1 MNACVVALLLAL
13 ALIVLAKLIFD
24 RLVVGR
30 MMVWLVTL
38 AAYAVIHFASV
49 DQPPL
54 LRMVLLCC
62 MLMAG
67 MKWIVYSEWRRRGGE
82 ILPWGRW
89 LCFATLWFGME
100 PMAWTGK
107 RRSLQWRTHA
117 LWGGACSLTGG
128 ALVFLMSSY
137 EVTMLI
143 PLFIAMSIGFHFGAL
158 RLLTAFWRF
167 KGFPVRAL
175 FRNPFRTRGF
185 GDFWGKRWN
194 LAYSQLMARAVKRPI
209 QQKFGAKIALFC
221 VFIVSGILH
230 ELAITVPVQAGYGLP
245 TCFFLVQG
253 VLTTLEKRENLVS
266 ATLCGASLVL
276 GLNFLFP
283 TVFVEAVI
291 LPARDVFNL
300 LNL

>member
-1 MNACVVALLLAL
+1 MNACIVALLLGML
-13 ALIVLAKLIFD
+13 LIVLAKLIFD

-30 MMVWLVTL
+30 VLVWLVTL
-38 AAYAVIHFASV
+38 AAYAVMHFASI

-107 RRSLQWRTHA
+107 RRSIQWKTHA

-128 ALVFLMSSY
+128 ALVFLMSIY

-167 KGFPVRAL
+167 QGFPVRTL
-175 FRNPFRTRGF
+175 FRNPFLTRGF
-185 GDFWGKRWN
+185 EDFWGKRWN
-194 LAYSQLMARAVKRPI
+194 LAYSQLMVRAVKRPI
-209 QQKFGAKIALFC
+209 QQMFGAKIALFC

-253 VLTTLEKRENLVS
+253 VLTTLEKRESFVS
-266 ATLCGASLVL
+266 AILCGASLVL

>member
-1 MNACVVALLLAL
+1 MNACIVALLLGML
-13 ALIVLAKLIFD
+13 LIVLAKLIFD

-30 MMVWLVTL
+30 VLVWLVTL
-38 AAYAVIHFASV
+38 AAYAVMHFASI

-67 MKWIVYSEWRRRGGE
+67 MKWIVYSEWRRCGGE

-89 LCFATLWFGME
+89 LCLATLWFGME

-167 KGFPVRAL
+167 QGFPVRIL
-175 FRNPFRTRGF
+175 FRNPFLTRGF

-194 LAYSQLMARAVKRPI
+194 LAYSQMMARAVKRPI

>member
-1 MNACVVALLLAL
+1 MSFCAIALLLAVT
-13 ALIVLAKLIFD
+13 LIVLAKLIFD

-30 MMVWLVTL
+30 LMVWLVAL
-38 AAYAVIHFASV
+38 AVYAVMHFVSLE
-49 DQPPL
+49 QPPL

-62 MLMAG
+62 VLMAG
-67 MKWIVYSEWRRRGGE
+67 MKWVVYSEWRRRGGE
-82 ILPWGRW
+82 ILTWGRW
-89 LCFATLWFGME
+89 LCFAALWFGME

-107 RRSLQWRTHA
+107 RRSIQWKTDA
-117 LWGGACSLTGG
+117 LWGGACCLTGG

-137 EVTMLI
+137 EVTKLT

-158 RLLTAFWRF
+158 RLLTAIWRF
-167 KGFPVRAL
+167 QGYPVRAL
-175 FRNPFRTRGF
+175 FRNPFLTRGF

-194 LAYSQLMARAVKRPI
+194 LAYSQMMARAVKRPI
-209 QQKFGAKIALFC
+209 QQRYGAKVALFS
-221 VFIVSGILH
+221 VFVISGLLH

-253 VLTTLEKRENLVS
+253 VLTTLEKRESLVN
-266 ATLCGASLVL
+266 ALLCGASLII

-283 TVFVEAVI
+283 EAFVEAVI